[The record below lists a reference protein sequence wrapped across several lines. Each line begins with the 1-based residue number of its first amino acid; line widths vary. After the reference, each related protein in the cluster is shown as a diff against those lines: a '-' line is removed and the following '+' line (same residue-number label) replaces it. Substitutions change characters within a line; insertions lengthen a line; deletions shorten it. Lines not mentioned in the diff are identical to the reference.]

1 MYCVGDGSRL
11 RRRAFSLPRRV
22 AASRG
27 GKGGLGGAEPLT
39 GPLCNPPGTP
49 RFSAASSGLLACRA
63 TALFLFG
70 FSLSAIRRRCAADAP
85 GANPVCD
92 RGDLPPRSAKPLP
105 FLLRMKIERCWL
117 SLRNKMK
124 FHIF

>member
-1 MYCVGDGSRL
+1 MVPGCAVG
-11 RRRAFSLPRRV
+11 
-22 AASRG
+22 
-27 GKGGLGGAEPLT
+27 
-39 GPLCNPPGTP
+39 
-49 RFSAASSGLLACRA
+49 RFPCRA

-92 RGDLPPRSAKPLP
+92 RVDLPPRSAKPLP